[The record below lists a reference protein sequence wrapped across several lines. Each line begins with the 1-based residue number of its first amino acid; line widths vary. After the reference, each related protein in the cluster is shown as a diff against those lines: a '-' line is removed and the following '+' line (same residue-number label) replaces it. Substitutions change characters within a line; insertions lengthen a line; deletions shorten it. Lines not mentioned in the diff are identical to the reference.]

1 MYNITKKHWGDNM
14 KFFELVKNRQSVR
27 NYKNAEVDRVLI
39 ENIVEGARLS
49 PSACNSQ
56 PWKFIIVDNSKV
68 REELVKSIYDPLI
81 GMNKFAL
88 AAPVFIVVVAER
100 RNLASGI
107 GAKIKGIDYTSLD
120 IGIACEHI
128 CLGASE
134 LGLGTCMIGW
144 FKEKGIKDTLLI
156 PKNKEVKL
164 IISLG
169 YSENDEVR
177 NKVRKS
183 KEDIMNYNSYSEK

>member
-1 MYNITKKHWGDNM
+1 M